1 MKKIKA
7 TELPELFEKFQGAS
21 FIGLKTKTDPEFLKK
36 GRITGK
42 TLSEI
47 YYDGIEIVKESEY
60 SAGIGYEY
68 ATSVKNKLL
77 KEGKSGDEYEAGVT
91 WHESFNGSK
100 VIRRHKKTGELYF
113 YISLNTNNKPKTQ
126 YLDVK
131 KGRVIPKIELMEF
144 LPKESAPK
152 NQGVEDGNEVT
163 VRTLK
168 LQSVQSLSAC
178 GEVYN
183 IITPNNKEI

>member
-1 MKKIKA
+1 MKTIKA
-7 TELPELFEKFQGAS
+7 NELPELFEGFAGAS
-21 FIGLKTKTDPEFLKK
+21 FVGLKTKTAPEFLKK
-36 GRITGK
+36 GRVTGK
-42 TLSEI
+42 TLSEVVGT
-47 YYDGIEIVKESEY
+47 DMIVKESEY

-77 KEGKSGDEYEAGVT
+77 KEGKTGDEYEAGAT

-126 YLDVK
+126 YFDVK
-131 KGRVIPKIELMEF
+131 NGKVIPKEDLAEF
-144 LPKESAPK
+144 LPVESVPK
-152 NQGVEDGNEVT
+152 NQGVEEGNEVN

-168 LQSVQSLSAC
+168 LQSVASLSAC
-178 GEVYN
+178 GEIYN
-183 IITPNNKEI
+183 VI